1 MEPDLQKGK
10 RADEFCEELARR
22 CEELRRQG
30 LWREL
35 RRVDSEQSS
44 RIIIGGKPCINFSSN
59 DYLGLAAHP
68 LLKEAAIKAV
78 EKYGVGSGASRLICG
93 SLAPHHLLEERIAQL
108 KGVEAALSFSSGYL
122 TAIGAI
128 CSIVGND
135 DIVLL
140 DRLVHACLI
149 DAAKLSGA
157 TLRVFRH
164 NDTDHLESILKRL
177 RNRTGTRT
185 SKKRVLIVTE
195 SVFSMDGD
203 VAPLKEI
210 VELKEKYG
218 AWLMVD
224 EAHATGLFG
233 EDRAGVISAYGLN
246 ELVEVQMGTLGKAIG
261 SAGGF
266 ICGKKTL
273 IDYLINRARSFI
285 FTTAP
290 LPAASAAAAE
300 GIKIIVSNQGETRL
314 GILRNLIL
322 QFKNSS
328 IGERFSLNKAESA
341 IFPIILGTN
350 ELATGVAAYLI
361 KNGYYIPAIR
371 FPTVPKNSARLRIT
385 LTANHTP
392 EEVRLLAL
400 ALESALQQFK
410 DLLN

>member
-1 MEPDLQKGK
+1 MEPDLQK
-10 RADEFCEELARR
+10 RNRVDEFCEELARR
-22 CEELRRQG
+22 CDELQRQG

-35 RRVDSEQSS
+35 RRVDSEQSC

-59 DYLGLAAHP
+59 DYLGLASHP

-78 EKYGVGSGASRLICG
+78 EKYGAGSGASRLICG
-93 SLAPHHLLEERIAQL
+93 SLAPHHLLEEQIAQF

-128 CSIVGND
+128 CSIVGKD

-140 DRLVHACLI
+140 DRLAHSCLI

-157 TLRVFRH
+157 TLKVFRH
-164 NDTDHLESILKRL
+164 NDINHLESILKRL
-177 RNRTGTRT
+177 QNHEGSKT
-185 SKKRVLIVTE
+185 SKRKILIITE

-218 AWLMVD
+218 GWLMVD

-233 EDRAGVISAYGLN
+233 KNRAGIISACGLN
-246 ELVEVQMGTLGKAIG
+246 DSVEVQMGTLGKAIG

-266 ICGKKTL
+266 ICGRKML

-290 LPAASAAAAE
+290 SPAVSAAAAE
-300 GIKIIVSNQGETRL
+300 GIRIIASDEGAVRL
-314 GILRNLIL
+314 GMLRNLID

-328 IGERFSLNKAESA
+328 IGERFLLIKVESA

-350 ELATGVAAYLI
+350 ELATGVAGHLI
-361 KNGYYIPAIR
+361 NNGYFIPAIR

-385 LTANHTP
+385 VTANHAP
-392 EEVRLLAL
+392 EDIRSLTL
-400 ALESALQQFK
+400 ALESAFNQFN
-410 DLLN
+410 LVR